1 MLPMHRVTPD
11 ILELM
16 DTSDNAEPVIGDTRI
31 GSDGALQHW
40 DGRQWLPYKRQVEAE
55 DHTFRHEEDPE
66 DC

>member
-1 MLPMHRVTPD
+1 
-11 ILELM
+11 M